1 MHESL
6 IMASCVGSFMLSNPM
21 RGRAVRVDP
30 DNPEKTGAIWHLACV
45 DVEQNQGGHDLSSL
59 SRGFRSLVGL
69 SADHDSIKSGIGRMG
84 LRLQPLN
91 ERTIRENN
99 ENTLERARNRHL
111 LRDRWNRA
119 VAVHEEGRMTEEIR
133 IPKARVPK
141 PYHFGNTIRSLVVTA
156 LTAFVG
162 IFTDSLMNMVRH
174 SDDMRTITSHRPA
187 GRHTVPCRR
196 PERHSFCPSAP
207 VPRVQHPGGGAGPL
221 PHDARI
227 GPA

>member
-1 MHESL
+1 MGCPVHQFLDHGVLCRLLHALQPDARQGRPRRPGQSGEDRGNL
-6 IMASCVGSFMLSNPM
+6 ASGLC
-21 RGRAVRVDP
+21 
-30 DNPEKTGAIWHLACV
+30 C
-45 DVEQNQGGHDLSSL
+45 VEQNQGGHDLSSL

-119 VAVHEEGRMTEEIR
+119 VAVHEEGRMTEEIL

-141 PYHFGNTIRSLVVTA
+141 PYHFGNT
-156 LTAFVG
+156 
-162 IFTDSLMNMVRH
+162 TDRWWS
-174 SDDMRTITSHRPA
+174 
-187 GRHTVPCRR
+187 
-196 PERHSFCPSAP
+196 
-207 VPRVQHPGGGAGPL
+207 PL
-221 PHDARI
+221 
-227 GPA
+227 